1 MLDQAPFDQLADRLR
16 GDLLRPGTPDFDA
29 ARSIWNGMVDRRPA
43 LIVRCLGTAD
53 VVAAIDHARRHD
65 LPLSVRGGG
74 HGVAGKA
81 VVDDGVMIDLSR
93 MDTVHVDAMARTV
106 RVGPGATWAQ
116 VDHETQAFGLA
127 TTGGVDSRTG
137 VAGLTLGGGIGYL
150 ARSYGLTIDNLR
162 SAEVVLADGRI
173 VTASA
178 DEHVDLYWA
187 LRGGGGSFGVVTAF
201 ELDLHDLGPEVMTA
215 QVFVPMEDAAAAL
228 RAYRD
233 FQLAAPDEIACF
245 ALFVNVPPIDP
256 FPIDRQGQTALAL
269 VACHSGPLE
278 GAEKQLAPIT
288 DFGEPFLA
296 VVAPMPY
303 TALQSS
309 FDAGAPDGGRYYWKA
324 QYLDDLDDGLI
335 DTLVSRVSPLPGPYS
350 NVFLEP
356 LGGAIAR
363 VEPSAT
369 AFPHRSARF
378 GVGISSGWQD
388 PADDERAIAW
398 TRALHEDLGPY
409 ASGGVYTNYL
419 DRDDGD
425 RVGAAF
431 GTNLDRLQAIKASY
445 DPEGLFHGN
454 AEIVPRSTARA
465 HR

>member
-1 MLDQAPFDQLADRLR
+1 MFDDAHLDQLADRLR
-16 GDLLRPGTPDFDA
+16 GDLLLRDDPDFDR
-29 ARSIWNGMVDRRPA
+29 ARRVWNGMVDRHPA

-81 VVDDGVMIDLSR
+81 VVDGGVMIDLSR
-93 MDTVHVDAMARTV
+93 LDAVHVDATARTV
-106 RVGPGATWAQ
+106 RVGPGATWGQ

-150 ARSYGLTIDNLR
+150 ARRCGLTIDNLR

-178 DEHVDLYWA
+178 DEHADLHWA
-187 LRGGGGSFGVVTAF
+187 LRGGGGNFGVVTAF

-215 QVFVPMEDAAAAL
+215 QVFLPMEDAADGL

-233 FQLAAPDEIACF
+233 FQLAASDEVACF
-245 ALFVNVPPIDP
+245 ALFVNVPPVEP
-256 FPIDRQGQTALAL
+256 FPAEQHGQTALAL
-269 VACHSGPLE
+269 VACHAGSLE
-278 GAEKQLAPIT
+278 GAEEQLAPLAT
-288 DFGEPFLA
+288 FGEPLLA

-335 DTLVSRVSPLPGPYS
+335 ETLVSRVSPLPGPYS

-356 LGGAIAR
+356 LGGAVAR

-369 AFPHRSARF
+369 AFPHRGARF
-378 GVGISSGWQD
+378 GIGISSGWQD
-388 PADDERAIAW
+388 AAEDERAIAW
-398 TRALHEDLGPY
+398 TRALHEDLIPY

-425 RVGAAF
+425 RVGSAY
-431 GTNLDRLQAIKASY
+431 GMNLERLQAVKATY
-445 DPEGLFHGN
+445 DPEGHFRGN
-454 AEIVPRSTARA
+454 AEIVPRATVAV
-465 HR
+465 HP